1 MSSSD
6 ENKPDDVK
14 DEVWQQH
21 LDWMR
26 VMESS
31 RHHAPPLKKLMD
43 QYFLPPDEGEEEDGS
58 SSRES

>member
-31 RHHAPPLKKLMD
+31 RHHGPPLKKLMD